1 MQQSALSQKEQDV
14 LKQYFLKEIQKQLK
28 PYAIN
33 HTNYFDG
40 ELTITNLET
49 IANLIK
55 LEFEHSAATNRIY
68 LRDVPN
74 SQVALNEQNLP
85 KFVKCLNLDGKNM
98 HDIIDETGYAF
109 TIITQPTV
117 EIEFPMLGG
126 IGNLKLD
133 YVHYK
138 QSGCKYF
145 ACDDGENWSKDDNKR
160 IVSEE
165 TRATLASK
173 IRPVDETIP
182 YSRYSPFSLHY
193 HGPQLAGV
201 DDAKWYDWEY
211 KLRNTVI
218 GLAYEQINEVLSNIA
233 RICPGIT
240 VTELIEQLDRK
251 ETTWK
256 KIL

>member
-1 MQQSALSQKEQDV
+1 MKQSTLSQKEQEV

-28 PYAIN
+28 PYTIS

-40 ELTITNLET
+40 ELTITNLEQ
-49 IANLIK
+49 IADCIK
-55 LEFEHSAATNRIY
+55 FEFEHSAATNRIY
-68 LRDVPN
+68 LCDTPN
-74 SQVALNEQNLP
+74 SQAVLNEQDLP
-85 KFVKCLNLDGKNM
+85 EFIKCINLDGKNM
-98 HDIIDETGYAF
+98 QDIVNETGYAF
-109 TIITQPTV
+109 TIITQPVV

-133 YVHYK
+133 YIHHK

-145 ACDDGENWSKDDNKR
+145 ACDDGENWTKDDNKR

-165 TRATLASK
+165 NHATLVSK
-173 IRPVDETIP
+173 MKPVDKTIP

-201 DDAKWYDWEY
+201 DDAKWYDWDY

-218 GLAYEQINEVLSNIA
+218 GLTCEQINEAIANIA
-233 RICPGIT
+233 RTHPGIT
-240 VTELIEQLDRK
+240 VAELINQLDRK
-251 ETTWK
+251 EPAC
-256 KIL
+256 

>member
-1 MQQSALSQKEQDV
+1 MKESAISQKEQDV
-14 LKQYFLKEIQKQLK
+14 LKQYFLKEIQKQLQ
-28 PYAIN
+28 PYTIS

-49 IANLIK
+49 IADLIK

-68 LRDVPN
+68 LHDN
-74 SQVALNEQNLP
+74 QLILDESDLP
-85 KFVKCLNLDGKNM
+85 EFIKCINLDSKNM
-98 HDIIDETGYAF
+98 QDIIDETGYAF

-126 IGNLKLD
+126 IGNLNLD
-133 YVHYK
+133 YIHYK

-165 TRATLASK
+165 NRATLVSK
-173 IRPVDETIP
+173 MKPVDETIP

-193 HGPQLAGV
+193 HGLQLAGV

-218 GLAYEQINEVLSNIA
+218 GLAYEQINEVISNIA
-233 RICPGIT
+233 HNHSGI
-240 VTELIEQLDRK
+240 VVDELIEQLNRN
-251 ETTWK
+251 ESSC
-256 KIL
+256 

>member
-1 MQQSALSQKEQDV
+1 MKQSTLSQKEQDV
-14 LKQYFLKEIQKQLK
+14 LKQYFLNEIQKQLQ
-28 PYAIN
+28 PYTIS
-33 HTNYFDG
+33 HTDYFDG

-49 IANLIK
+49 IADLIK

-68 LRDVPN
+68 LRD
-74 SQVALNEQNLP
+74 SQLNLDESDLP
-85 KFVKCLNLDGKNM
+85 EFVKCINLDSKNM
-98 HDIIDETGYAF
+98 QNIIDETGYAF
-109 TIITQPTV
+109 TVITQPVV

-145 ACDDGENWSKDDNKR
+145 ACDDDENWSKDDNKR

-165 TRATLASK
+165 NRTTLVSK
-173 IRPVDETIP
+173 MKPVDETIP

-211 KLRNTVI
+211 TLRNTVI
-218 GLAYEQINEVLSNIA
+218 GLAYEQINEVISNIA
-233 RICPGIT
+233 HKHPG
-240 VTELIEQLDRK
+240 VTIESLIDQLDRK
-251 ETTWK
+251 EPTC
-256 KIL
+256 

>member
-1 MQQSALSQKEQDV
+1 MKQSTLSQKEQEV

-28 PYAIN
+28 PYTIS

-40 ELTITNLET
+40 ELTITNLEQ
-49 IANLIK
+49 IADCIK
-55 LEFEHSAATNRIY
+55 FEFEHSAATNRIY
-68 LRDVPN
+68 LCDTPN
-74 SQVALNEQNLP
+74 SQAVLNEQDLP
-85 KFVKCLNLDGKNM
+85 EFVKCLNLDGKNM

-109 TIITQPTV
+109 TIITQPAV

-173 IRPVDETIP
+173 IKPVDDDL
-182 YSRYSPFSLHY
+182 YSAFLIGHIEKGHY
-193 HGPQLAGV
+193 QQEQLNQ
-201 DDAKWYDWEY
+201 DFPDF
-211 KLRNTVI
+211 
-218 GLAYEQINEVLSNIA
+218 YEQMKAFLQQTPKTKRLAWYLN
-233 RICPGIT
+233 
-240 VTELIEQLDRK
+240 
-251 ETTWK
+251 
-256 KIL
+256 

>member
-1 MQQSALSQKEQDV
+1 MKQSTLSQKEQDV
-14 LKQYFLKEIQKQLK
+14 LKQYFLNEIQKQLQ
-28 PYAIN
+28 PYTIS
-33 HTNYFDG
+33 HTDYFDG

-49 IANLIK
+49 IADLIK

-68 LRDVPN
+68 LRD
-74 SQVALNEQNLP
+74 SQLNLDESDLP
-85 KFVKCLNLDGKNM
+85 EFVKCINLDSKNM
-98 HDIIDETGYAF
+98 QNIIDETGYAF
-109 TIITQPTV
+109 TVITQPVV

-126 IGNLKLD
+126 LGELKLD
-133 YVHYK
+133 YSHYK

-165 TRATLASK
+165 NRTTLVSK
-173 IRPVDETIP
+173 MKPVDETIP

-201 DDAKWYDWEY
+201 DDPKWYSWEY

-218 GLAYEQINEVLSNIA
+218 GLAYEQINEVISNIA
-233 RICPGIT
+233 HNHSGIT
-240 VTELIEQLDRK
+240 VDELIEQLDRK
-251 ETTWK
+251 EPSC
-256 KIL
+256 

>member
-1 MQQSALSQKEQDV
+1 MKQSTLSQKEQEV

-28 PYAIN
+28 PYTIS

-49 IANLIK
+49 IADLIK
-55 LEFEHSAATNRIY
+55 LEFEHSAATNHIY
-68 LRDVPN
+68 LRDIPN
-74 SQVALNEQNLP
+74 SQVALNESDLP
-85 KFVKCLNLDGKNM
+85 EFIKCLNLDSKNM
-98 HDIIDETGYAF
+98 QDIIDETGYAF
-109 TIITQPTV
+109 IVITQPVV

-138 QSGCKYF
+138 QSECKYF
-145 ACDDGENWSKDDNKR
+145 ACDDDENWSKNNNKH

-165 TRATLASK
+165 NRATIVSK
-173 IRPVDETIP
+173 MKPVDETIP

-218 GLAYEQINEVLSNIA
+218 GLAYEQINEVISDIA
-233 RICPGIT
+233 HNQSGIAID
-240 VTELIEQLDRK
+240 ELIEQLDRK
-251 ETTWK
+251 ETTC
-256 KIL
+256 

>member
-1 MQQSALSQKEQDV
+1 MKQSSLSQKEQEI
-14 LKQYFLKEIQKQLK
+14 LKQYFLNQIQKQLK
-28 PYAIN
+28 PYTIS

-40 ELTITNLET
+40 ELTITNLEQ
-49 IANLIK
+49 IQEHIK
-55 LEFEHSAATNRIY
+55 LEFEYSTATNRIY
-68 LRDVPN
+68 LRDVPK
-74 SQVALNEQNLP
+74 SQVALNEQDLP
-85 KFVKCLNLDGKNM
+85 EFVKCLNLDSKNM
-98 HDIIDETGYAF
+98 QDIIDETGYAF

-138 QSGCKYF
+138 QSECKYF
-145 ACDDGENWSKDDNKR
+145 ACDDGENWSKNNNKR

-173 IRPVDETIP
+173 IKPVDETIP

-201 DDAKWYDWEY
+201 DDPKWYDWECE
-211 KLRNTVI
+211 LRNTVI
-218 GLAYEQINEVLSNIA
+218 GLAYEQINEIISDIA
-233 RICPGIT
+233 HNHSGIT
-240 VTELIEQLDRK
+240 VDELIEQLNRK
-251 ETTWK
+251 ETSC
-256 KIL
+256 

>member
-1 MQQSALSQKEQDV
+1 MKQSALSQKEQDV
-14 LKQYFLKEIQKQLK
+14 LKQYFLKEIQKQLQ
-28 PYAIN
+28 PYTIS

-40 ELTITNLET
+40 KLTITNLEK
-49 IANLIK
+49 IVDLIK

-68 LRDVPN
+68 LRDVPA
-74 SQVALNEQNLP
+74 SQVALNESDLP
-85 KFVKCLNLDGKNM
+85 EFIKCLRLNNKNM
-98 HDIIDETGYAF
+98 QDIIDETGYAF
-109 TIITQPTV
+109 TIITQPAV

-201 DDAKWYDWEY
+201 DEANGTIGNINYETPLSD
-211 KLRNTVI
+211 LRTNKSTR
-218 GLAYEQINEVLSNIA
+218 LFQI
-233 RICPGIT
+233 
-240 VTELIEQLDRK
+240 
-251 ETTWK
+251 
-256 KIL
+256 

>member
-1 MQQSALSQKEQDV
+1 MKQSALSQKEQDV
-14 LKQYFLKEIQKQLK
+14 LKQYFLKEIQKQLQ
-28 PYAIN
+28 PYTIS

-49 IANLIK
+49 IADLIK
-55 LEFEHSAATNRIY
+55 LEFECSAATNRIY
-68 LRDVPN
+68 LRDIPN
-74 SQVALNEQNLP
+74 SQVALNESDLP
-85 KFVKCLNLDGKNM
+85 KFIKCINLDGKNM
-98 HDIIDETGYAF
+98 QDIINETGYAF

-145 ACDDGENWSKDDNKR
+145 ACDDSENWSKDDNKR

-173 IRPVDETIP
+173 IKPVDETIP

-201 DDAKWYDWEY
+201 DDAKWYMTQ
-211 KLRNTVI
+211 KRPKSTN
-218 GLAYEQINEVLSNIA
+218 
-233 RICPGIT
+233 
-240 VTELIEQLDRK
+240 
-251 ETTWK
+251 
-256 KIL
+256 